1 MYNTLSVGIT
11 RLCRRGG
18 AGRCSQ
24 YVESKAI
31 PLHLLLVVLLHL
43 LHAGHLQKGAQTIE
57 ILPRHLHLP
66 LAGQNLSHIVQ
77 DGLVDGRPK
86 LRHGCRLTFGQERQR
101 HLVRGKGFLGRRGV
115 PTAVEGV
122 DVMRQGHV
130 EHLDCQKFRAG
141 FSALLGR
148 EVGMGLKG
156 FGTVVRI
163 EQYRP
168 GVHDEAAMVVHAMGK
183 GGGRRLVLR
192 VQRLNV
198 RLNLADGLVR
208 LGDDGAVILGG
219 RFEGL
224 LRTLRRAHGIGKGL
238 GCQLVLRGFEEG
250 DADVVELGGDCL
262 VSEVGLDDGHGC
274 WCIYV

>member
-1 MYNTLSVGIT
+1 MPAQIPLYSLLQETLTYRRQYALFYGGENVVLANSLMYNTLSVGIT

-219 RFEGL
+219 DSRAFCARFAERMESAKASAASL
-224 LRTLRRAHGIGKGL
+224 
-238 GCQLVLRGFEEG
+238 C
-250 DADVVELGGDCL
+250 
-262 VSEVGLDDGHGC
+262 
-274 WCIYV
+274 